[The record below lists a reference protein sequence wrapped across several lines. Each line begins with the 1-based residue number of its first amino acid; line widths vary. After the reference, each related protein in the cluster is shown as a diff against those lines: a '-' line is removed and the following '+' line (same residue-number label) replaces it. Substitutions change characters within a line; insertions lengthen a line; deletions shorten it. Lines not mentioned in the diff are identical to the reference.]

1 MTQDPLFSALKTS
14 ERIKS
19 QLAAAPEQER
29 PAVLADVLAD
39 FILSLPSEAQTPLL
53 TKFLWGVE
61 ALVEER
67 SFPATVGT
75 A

>member
-1 MTQDPLFSALKTS
+1 MTQDPLLSILTTS

-19 QLAAAPEQER
+19 QLAATPEQER

-53 TKFLWGVE
+53 TKFFWGVE

-67 SFPATVGT
+67 GFPATVGS